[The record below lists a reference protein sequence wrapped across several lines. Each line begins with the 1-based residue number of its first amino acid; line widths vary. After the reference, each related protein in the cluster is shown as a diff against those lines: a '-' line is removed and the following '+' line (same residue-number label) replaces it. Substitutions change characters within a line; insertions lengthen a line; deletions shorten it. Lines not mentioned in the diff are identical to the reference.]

1 MQIIIWQLVLQLV
14 LIFLNAIFACA
25 EIAVISLS
33 DLRISQL
40 AAAGNKKAVKL
51 QKLTEQPSGFLA
63 TIQIAITLS
72 GFLGSAFAAENFSDY
87 LVNWVVGLGV
97 DMIPPETLNSIAV
110 VLITLLLSFLTLVFG
125 ELVPKRLAMKKTE
138 TLALAMASPVYAI
151 SRLFSPLVA
160 LLTGSTNL
168 VLRMFGVDPS
178 VEEEDVSKESIQM
191 MVDAATE
198 QDVLDDDEK
207 EIIQNLFEFDDLTV
221 GEFATHRT
229 EIALLWKE
237 ESVEEWD
244 QTIHDSRHTCFP
256 VCDETVDDIIGILN
270 AKDYFRLS
278 NRTKEE
284 IMEKAVQP
292 AYFVPSTVRADVMF
306 RQMKQSRKHFAV
318 VLDEYGGTLGIVTM
332 NDLLEQ
338 LVGDLDDNASAP
350 QEPDDIQQLD
360 SGTWRINGAAPLT
373 DVAEHLETELPT
385 EEYETFG
392 GLVFGLYGSVPDDG
406 TTFEIDIENLHIKVT
421 EIRDHRLETAI
432 VCLIEKEPDASD
444 TEGEK

>member
-1 MQIIIWQLVLQLV
+1 MQTIIWQLLLQLL
-14 LIFLNAIFACA
+14 LIFLNAVFACA

-72 GFLGSAFAAENFSDY
+72 GFLGSAFAADTFSEY
-87 LVNWVVGLGV
+87 IVNWVQSLGLKV
-97 DMIPPETLNSIAV
+97 SAEILNPIAV
-110 VLITLLLSFLTLVFG
+110 VLITIVLSFITLVFG

-160 LLTGSTNL
+160 LLTLSTNL

-256 VCDETVDDIIGILN
+256 ICDETVDDIIGILN

-278 NRTKEE
+278 DRTKEE

-350 QEPDDIQQLD
+350 QEPDDIQQMD
-360 SGTWRINGAAPLT
+360 SGTWRISGAASLA

-385 EEYETFG
+385 EEYETFA
-392 GLVFGLYGSVPDDG
+392 GLVFGMYGSVPDDG

-421 EIRDHRLETAI
+421 EIRDHRLEAAT
-432 VCLIEKEPDASD
+432 VCLIEQEPEEAV
-444 TEGEK
+444 TEGER

>member
-72 GFLGSAFAAENFSDY
+72 GFLGSAFAADTFSEY
-87 LVNWVVGLGV
+87 LVDWVREIGLNV
-97 DMIPPETLNSIAV
+97 SAEILNPIAV
-110 VLITLLLSFLTLVFG
+110 VLITLVLSFLTLVFG

-138 TLALAMASPVYAI
+138 RLALALASPVYAI

-278 NRTKEE
+278 DRTKEE

-292 AYFVPSTVRADVMF
+292 AYFVPATVRADVMF

-432 VCLIEKEPDASD
+432 VCLIEKESEASD
-444 TEGEK
+444 AEGEK

>member
-1 MQIIIWQLVLQLV
+1 MQTIVWQLVLQLV
-14 LIFLNAIFACA
+14 LIFLNAVFACA

-51 QKLTEQPSGFLA
+51 QKLTEQPAGFLA

-72 GFLGSAFAAENFSDY
+72 GFLGSAFAADNFSDY
-87 LVNWVVGLGV
+87 LVNWVVGFGV
-97 DMIPPETLNSIAV
+97 DKISPETLNSIAV
-110 VLITLLLSFLTLVFG
+110 ILITLILSFLTLVFG
-125 ELVPKRLAMKKTE
+125 EFVPKRLAMKKTE
-138 TLALAMASPVYAI
+138 TLALTMAAPVYAI

-178 VEEEDVSKESIQM
+178 VEEEDVSKESIQL

-207 EIIQNLFEFDDLTV
+207 EIIQNLFDFDDLTV

-244 QTIHDSRHTCFP
+244 QTIHDSRHTYFP
-256 VCDETVDDIIGILN
+256 VCDETVDNIVGVLN

-278 NRTKEE
+278 DCTKEE

-338 LVGDLDDNASAP
+338 LVGDLDDDASGP
-350 QEPDDIQQLD
+350 EEPDDIQQ
-360 SGTWRINGAAPLT
+360 
-373 DVAEHLETELPT
+373 
-385 EEYETFG
+385 
-392 GLVFGLYGSVPDDG
+392 
-406 TTFEIDIENLHIKVT
+406 
-421 EIRDHRLETAI
+421 
-432 VCLIEKEPDASD
+432 
-444 TEGEK
+444 

>member
-1 MQIIIWQLVLQLV
+1 MQTIIWQLLLQLV

-40 AAAGNKKAVKL
+40 ASAGNKKAVKL

-72 GFLGSAFAAENFSDY
+72 GFLGSAFAADNFSDY
-87 LVNWVVGLGV
+87 LVDWVVGLGV
-97 DMIPPETLNSIAV
+97 DRIPPETLNSIAV
-110 VLITLLLSFLTLVFG
+110 VLITLILSFLTLVFG

-151 SRLFSPLVA
+151 SRMFSPIVA
-160 LLTGSTNL
+160 LLTLSTNL

-191 MVDAATE
+191 LVDAATE

-278 NRTKEE
+278 DRTKEE

-406 TTFEIDIENLHIKVT
+406 STFEIDIENLHIKVT
-421 EIRDHRLETAI
+421 EIRDHRLEAAT
-432 VCLIEKEPDASD
+432 VCLIEKEPELSETD
-444 TEGEK
+444 GEK

>member
-1 MQIIIWQLVLQLV
+1 MQTLVWQLLLQLV

-25 EIAVISLS
+25 EIAVLSLN
-33 DLRISQL
+33 DLRLSQL
-40 AAAGNKKAVKL
+40 AGAGNKKAIKL
-51 QKLTEQPSGFLA
+51 QKLTEQPSRFLA
-63 TIQIAITLS
+63 TIQIAITLA

-87 LVNWVVGLGV
+87 LVNWILSLGAK
-97 DMIPPETLNSIAV
+97 IPEKTLDTIVV
-110 VLITLLLSFLTLVFG
+110 VLITLILSFVTLVFG

-138 TLALAMASPVYAI
+138 SLALSLAGPVYGI
-151 SRLFSPLVA
+151 SKIFYPFVA

-229 EIALLWKE
+229 EISLLWKE
-237 ESVEEWD
+237 ESLEEWA
-244 QTIHDSRHTCFP
+244 QTIHDSRHTCYP
-256 VCDETVDDIIGILN
+256 ICDETVDDIIGILN

-278 NRTKEE
+278 GKSKEE
-284 IMEKAVQP
+284 IMEKAVQT
-292 AYFVPSTVRADVMF
+292 AYFVPSTVRADVLF
-306 RQMKQSRKHFAV
+306 RQMKQSRNHFAV

-332 NDLLEQ
+332 TDLLEQ
-338 LVGDLDDNASAP
+338 LVGDLDDDATAP
-350 QEPDDIQQLD
+350 QEPEEIQPLD
-360 SGTWRINGAAPLT
+360 SGTWRISGTASLAE
-373 DVAEHLETELPT
+373 VAERLNTELPA
-385 EEYETFG
+385 EEYDTFG
-392 GLVFGLYGSVPDDG
+392 GLVFGMYGSVPDDG

-421 EIRDHRLETAI
+421 DICDHRLEAAT
-432 VCLIEKEPDASD
+432 VCLMEKETDSA
-444 TEGEK
+444 ENEEK

>member
-1 MQIIIWQLVLQLV
+1 MQTIIWQLLLQLL
-14 LIFLNAIFACA
+14 LIFLNAVFACA

-72 GFLGSAFAAENFSDY
+72 GFLGSAFAADTFSEY
-87 LVNWVVGLGV
+87 LVDWVQSLGLKV
-97 DMIPPETLNSIAV
+97 SDEILNPIAV
-110 VLITLLLSFLTLVFG
+110 VLITIVLSFITLVFG

-160 LLTGSTNL
+160 LLTLSTNL

-256 VCDETVDDIIGILN
+256 ICDETVDDIIGILN

-278 NRTKEE
+278 DRTKEE

-338 LVGDLDDNASAP
+338 LVGDLDDNAAAP

-360 SGTWRINGAAPLT
+360 SGTWRISGAASLA

-385 EEYETFG
+385 EEYETFA
-392 GLVFGLYGSVPDDG
+392 GLVFGMYGSVPDDG

-421 EIRDHRLETAI
+421 EIRDHRLEAAT
-432 VCLIEKEPDASD
+432 VCLIEKEPEESETD
-444 TEGEK
+444 GEK

>member
-1 MQIIIWQLVLQLV
+1 MQTIIWQLLLQLV
-14 LIFLNAIFACA
+14 LIFLNAVFACA

-72 GFLGSAFAAENFSDY
+72 GFLGSAFAADTFSEY
-87 LVNWVVGLGV
+87 LVDWVQRLGLNV
-97 DMIPPETLNSIAV
+97 SDEILNPIAV
-110 VLITLLLSFLTLVFG
+110 VLITIVLSFITLVFG

-160 LLTGSTNL
+160 LLTLSTNL

-191 MVDAATE
+191 LVDAATE

-256 VCDETVDDIIGILN
+256 ICDETVDDIIGILN

-278 NRTKEE
+278 DRTKEE

-373 DVAEHLETELPT
+373 DVAEHLETQLPT

-421 EIRDHRLETAI
+421 EIRDHRLEAAT
-432 VCLIEKEPDASD
+432 VCLIEKEPESSETD
-444 TEGEK
+444 GE

>member
-1 MQIIIWQLVLQLV
+1 MQTIIWQLLLQFF

-40 AAAGNKKAVKL
+40 ASAGNKKAVKL

-87 LVNWVVGLGV
+87 LVDWVVGLGV
-97 DMIPPETLNSIAV
+97 TVSVKTLDSIAV
-110 VLITLLLSFLTLVFG
+110 VLITLLLSFITLVFG

-138 TLALAMASPVYAI
+138 TIALALASPVYVI
-151 SRLFSPLVA
+151 SRVFSPIVA
-160 LLTGSTNL
+160 LLTVSTNL
-168 VLRMFGVDPS
+168 VLRMCGVDPN
-178 VEEEDVSKESIQM
+178 VEEDDVSKESIQM
-191 MVDAATE
+191 MVDAGTE
-198 QDVLDDDEK
+198 KGVLEEDEK

-237 ESVEEWD
+237 ETVEEWD

-256 VCDETVDDIIGILN
+256 ICDETVDNIIGILN
-270 AKDYFRLS
+270 AKDYFRLA

-284 IMEKAVQP
+284 IMEKAVHS

-338 LVGDLDDNASAP
+338 LVGDLDDNAQAP
-350 QEPDDIQQLD
+350 EEPDEIQPLD
-360 SGTWRINGAAPLT
+360 SGTWRISGTAPLA
-373 DVAEHLETELPT
+373 DVAEQLGTELPV
-385 EEYETFG
+385 EEYDTFA

-421 EIRDHRLETAI
+421 EIRDHRLEAAT
-432 VCLIEKEPDASD
+432 VCLTEKKEEVSETD
-444 TEGEK
+444 EEK